1 MKEFTEEDINDFINK
16 LFDSANKATAGHLSE
31 PENIDKEQEKSFE
44 KQVEKLKTN
53 IEKAREDKMK
63 YIREQEFEK
72 ACIYRDVERETQE
85 ELQTELVKK
94 LVYISN
100 NIHKMGKPKA
110 NYIHLTNE
118 YIQAEA
124 DERNISFE
132 EMVEIIEKELSR
144 FKK

>member
-1 MKEFTEEDINDFINK
+1 MK
-16 LFDSANKATAGHLSE
+16 
-31 PENIDKEQEKSFE
+31 
-44 KQVEKLKTN
+44 
-53 IEKAREDKMK
+53 
-63 YIREQEFEK
+63 
-72 ACIYRDVERETQE
+72 E
-85 ELQTELVKK
+85 ELQTELAKK
-94 LVYISN
+94 LLAISN